1 MGVPS
6 RVLWL
11 WWSGRAAMAQE
22 KYKDPK
28 QPVGAR
34 VKDLLAEKIGQ
45 IDRSV
50 ASAQVMRDYF
60 IEWIII
66 FPSWDGIPMIYGI
79 DAVLFMDTTMSIMLP
94 FSHIILALELLGKDP
109 ELLRRIG
116 DATAIEAR
124 ATGIP
129 YVFAPCIAVS

>member
-60 IEWIII
+60 IGDSTV
-66 FPSWDGIPMIYGI
+66 P
-79 DAVLFMDTTMSIMLP
+79 
-94 FSHIILALELLGKDP
+94 ILSPLLILVG
-109 ELLRRIG
+109 R
-116 DATAIEAR
+116 
-124 ATGIP
+124 
-129 YVFAPCIAVS
+129 S